1 MCIVYLREANLF
13 LATHASSPSM
23 AFALS
28 PQNTYPSE
36 LVWLF
41 VTLLVL
47 LLFGRALYVVP
58 FALLHNMWSPEQLA
72 PRDIVVIW

>member
-1 MCIVYLREANLF
+1 
-13 LATHASSPSM
+13 M